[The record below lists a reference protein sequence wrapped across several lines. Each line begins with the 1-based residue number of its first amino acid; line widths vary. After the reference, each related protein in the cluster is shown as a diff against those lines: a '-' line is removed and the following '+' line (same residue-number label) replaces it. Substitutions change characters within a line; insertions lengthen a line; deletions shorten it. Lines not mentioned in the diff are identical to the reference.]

1 MDEIFG
7 PAPACAQP
15 SANDRANR
23 ITAAGEQMARRA
35 AAAGE
40 EMVARA
46 HARTAAFAAAAEEP
60 AGVGPYTW
68 RCDLSRALP
77 AFRAGEAEAAREAA
91 RVEAESAA
99 ATAAEAVK
107 PGSRSRLKLL
117 RKLGRSL
124 VGSVSEASHSA
135 AAGVRAGVRGAAAS
149 VPRRAAR
156 RRRASLPGRSDAR
169 RKSLPRRSDAAPPQY
184 LCPVLGEVMTDPV
197 TTCDGHTYER
207 EAIEMWFRTYAE
219 RYPLAASAP
228 SPVTGA
234 MLASTALV
242 SNIALRQVIETWREG
257 REGLGG

>member
-7 PAPACAQP
+7 PAPARAQP

-46 HARTAAFAAAAEEP
+46 HARAAAFAAAAEEP

-149 VPRRAAR
+149 VR
-156 RRRASLPGRSDAR
+156 
-169 RKSLPRRSDAAPPQY
+169 
-184 LCPVLGEVMTDPV
+184 
-197 TTCDGHTYER
+197 ER
-207 EAIEMWFRTYAE
+207 EIAPRT
-219 RYPLAASAP
+219 RAASAAARCNDTP
-228 SPVTGA
+228 ATCPRHARRCRGGRLAGA
-234 MLASTALV
+234 AQASRGART
-242 SNIALRQVIETWREG
+242 RG
-257 REGLGG
+257 

>member
-1 MDEIFG
+1 MTEEEMDEIFG
-7 PAPACAQP
+7 PAPALCAQP

-23 ITAAGEQMARRA
+23 IAAAGEQMARRA

-46 HARTAAFAAAAEEP
+46 HARTAAFAAAVEEP

-135 AAGVRAGVRGAAAS
+135 AAGLRAGVRGAAAS
-149 VPRRAAR
+149 VR
-156 RRRASLPGRSDAR
+156 
-169 RKSLPRRSDAAPPQY
+169 
-184 LCPVLGEVMTDPV
+184 
-197 TTCDGHTYER
+197 ER
-207 EAIEMWFRTYAE
+207 DR
-219 RYPLAASAP
+219 P
-228 SPVTGA
+228 SHKCRLSRDT
-234 MLASTALV
+234 L
-242 SNIALRQVIETWREG
+242 Q
-257 REGLGG
+257 